1 MANVMFKRGTQAAL
15 ETLKTSVA
23 NNNATFVDGAFYLTT
38 DTDRL
43 YVAQSTTE
51 LVELNQSII
60 NISQIQS
67 DGQGGYTVTEPTG
80 GIRPVKSGEFY
91 YLADG
96 NILMIGQDNGKL
108 LQVNH
113 DTYLNS
119 VSTQV
124 GTNGT
129 AVNVLHTLTPNSG
142 TAKTLTTNFVG
153 GNRINVAA
161 VGGDTVQINAA
172 TSTYVATL
180 PEGSTT
186 ASQATLTVN
195 GEASVVLKS
204 NTSNGVIFSKDG
216 DALKLTLPDAIAVP
230 AYTMVGGSND
240 SHETVNLQKDG
251 NAQSTVTLGETKVNY
266 GFASASSTAT
276 KSATTSF
283 IDGVHTFDL
292 DIYSREQVDAKISD
306 IASAMDYRG
315 AATAVPATGDGSG
328 DNGALVAGDM
338 WKAQNG
344 FTIPA
349 AKSGT
354 GAAATVKNGD
364 LIIVNSEGTFDVIPS
379 GDDQNI
385 SITTTTKTLTVHEGI
400 SNSALGQIQFDSQ
413 SANSAISFDS
423 TTNSGGNL
431 TVKADLKAI
440 NPTTASASATPG
452 YAGTVNAISAIAVD
466 AYGRVTSYTSTAYSL
481 PAAPTLSIT
490 GGADSSTTPPTGVLT
505 FSLSTGSSAVVKSE
519 SLSISHDNNTNTAK
533 IELVWGSF

>member
-1 MANVMFKRGTQAAL
+1 MANVMFKRGP
-15 ETLKTSVA
+15 EA
-23 NNNATFVDGAFYLTT
+23 NLPTTAVDGVFYLTE
-38 DTDRL
+38 DTGRL
-43 YVAQSTTE
+43 YVGQGTT
-51 LVELNQSII
+51 LVELNKSITTI
-60 NISQIQS
+60 TGIEPAS
-67 DGQGGYTVTEPTG
+67 GGGYNVVTPTS
-80 GIRPVKSGEFY
+80 GIRAVKSGEFY
-91 YLADG
+91 YHADG
-96 NILMIGQDNGKL
+96 NVLMIGQDNGKL
-108 LQVNH
+108 LQINH

-119 VSTQV
+119 VSTLV
-124 GTNGT
+124 GTSGT
-129 AVNVLHTLTPNSG
+129 AVNVQHTLTPNNG

-161 VGGDTVQINAA
+161 VNGNTVQINAT

-204 NTSNGVIFSKDG
+204 NTANGIIFSKDG

-230 AYTMVGGSND
+230 AYTMISGSNNN
-240 SHETVNLQKDG
+240 HETVILQKDS

-283 IDGVHTFDL
+283 VNGVHAFDL
-292 DIYSREQVDAKISD
+292 DVYSREQIDAKISG
-306 IASAMDYRG
+306 IASAMDYLG
-315 AATAVPATGDGSG
+315 ATTAVPTTGSG
-328 DNGALVAGDM
+328 DNNALVAGDM
-338 WKAQNG
+338 WKAQKG

-364 LIIVNSEGTFDVIPS
+364 LIIVNSNGKFDVIPS

-400 SNSALGQIQFDSQ
+400 SDSALGQIQFDSQ
-413 SANSAISFDS
+413 SANNAISFDS

-431 TVKADLKAI
+431 TVKANLKAI
-440 NPTTASASATPG
+440 NPTTASTATTSG

-466 AYGRVTSYTSTAYSL
+466 AYGRVTSYTNTAYSL

-490 GGADSSTTPPTGVLT
+490 GGSDSNTTPPTGVLT
-505 FSLSTGSSAVVKSE
+505 FSLSTGSSAVIKSE
-519 SLSISHDNNTNTAK
+519 SLSISQDTNNAK